1 VLHLLSIN
9 RYGYHRDELYFLDCA
24 TNLDWGYFD
33 HPPLLESILAA
44 TRWALGD
51 SLTAIRFPALIA
63 STLLVILVAAM
74 AKELGGGRFAQL
86 LSGLAA
92 LFAPVY
98 LITSAMASVE
108 GLNALFW
115 AVCLYMTIRILKEP
129 TRGRWLAIGAVF
141 GLGLLA
147 KYAIAFLGVALA
159 AGILLS
165 ARRNLL
171 RAPWPWAGVG
181 LALFIFSPNLIW
193 QWSHGWP
200 FLTYAAR
207 IHATMMQWIPVHLYL
222 LFQLLYLGP
231 LSLPLWLAGLAH
243 LLLSETM
250 KPFRMLGIAFVA
262 VMALLIGVGSK
273 PYYPAPAYTV
283 LFAAGGVAA
292 ERYILA
298 LRWNWMRP
306 VSATVLVV
314 TGLIFLP
321 YSLPILPIEKF
332 LAYSRVVYLEGAF
345 TFETGRIIPLP
356 QYFAD
361 MFGWESQVEVVS
373 RVYHSLPEQ
382 ERAKTIIYG
391 DNYGEAGAINLF
403 GRNYSLPR
411 AVSHHFNYYYWGP
424 GPTDTQVVIAFGGV
438 DLEDLERDF
447 ADVSRAATISHP
459 YAIFYENEIPVFVCR
474 KPRLPVHELWNR
486 ER

>member
-1 VLHLLSIN
+1 
-9 RYGYHRDELYFLDCA
+9 
-24 TNLDWGYFD
+24 
-33 HPPLLESILAA
+33 LA
-44 TRWALGD
+44 
-51 SLTAIRFPALIA
+51 
-63 STLLVILVAAM
+63 V
-74 AKELGGGRFAQL
+74 
-86 LSGLAA
+86 

-108 GLNALFW
+108 GLNTIFW
-115 AVCLYMTIRILKEP
+115 AACIYLTIRILKEP
-129 TRGRWLAIGAVF
+129 TRALWLAIGVVF

-147 KYAIAFLGVALA
+147 KYAIAFLGVGLA

-165 ARRNLL
+165 ARRDLL
-171 RAPWPWAGVG
+171 RAPWPWAAAGAS
-181 LALFIFSPNLIW
+181 LLIFLPNVIW

-207 IHATMMQWIPVHLYL
+207 IHATMMQWIPLHLYL
-222 LFQLLYLGP
+222 LFQVLYLGP
-231 LSLPLWLAGLAH
+231 LSLPLWLGGLGY
-243 LLLSETM
+243 LLFSAAM
-250 KPFRMLGIAFVA
+250 KPFRMLGIAFIA

-283 LFAAGGVAA
+283 LFAAGAVAA
-292 ERYILA
+292 ERYFA
-298 LRWNWMRP
+298 ARRWNWMR
-306 VSATVLVV
+306 SAASTVLIL

-361 MFGWESQVEVVS
+361 MFGWENQVEVVS
-373 RVYHSLPEQ
+373 RVYHGLPEH

-391 DNYGEAGAINLF
+391 DNYGEAGAVNLF
-403 GRNYSLPR
+403 GRRYGLPR

-424 GPTDTQVVIAFGGV
+424 GPTDARVVIAFGGV

-447 ADVSRAATISHP
+447 AEVSRAASINHP
-459 YAIFYENEIPVFVCR
+459 YAIFYENDIPVFLCR
-474 KPRLPVHELWNR
+474 KPRLPIHELWSR
-486 ER
+486 GR